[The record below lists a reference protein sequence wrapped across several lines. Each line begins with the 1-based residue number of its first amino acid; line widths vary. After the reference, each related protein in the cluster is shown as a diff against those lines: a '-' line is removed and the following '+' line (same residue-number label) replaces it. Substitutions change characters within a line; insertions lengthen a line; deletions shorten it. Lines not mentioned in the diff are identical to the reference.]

1 MKGLNFMPNNVIE
14 TYETFKKAFFK
25 LKEFVD
31 TDNGSEK
38 DRSAIINAYQ
48 YTFELFWKVLQKY
61 MQQLEMLDELGPGS
75 VIRTAFQYQI
85 IDEGPKYM
93 AMLKNRN
100 LITHTYKE
108 DVAEEIYNGIKK
120 EYIDLFE
127 DFIKDFDKR
136 IKEI

>member
-1 MKGLNFMPNNVIE
+1 MPSNVIE
-14 TYETFKKAFFK
+14 SYETFKKAYAK
-25 LKEFVD
+25 LKEFIE

-48 YTFELFWKVLQKY
+48 YTFELWWKTLQKY

-85 IDEGPKYM
+85 IDEGSKYM
-93 AMLKNRN
+93 SMLKDRN

-108 DVAEEIYNGIKK
+108 DVAEDIYLNIKNDYIEILEG
-120 EYIDLFE
+120 
-127 DFIKDFDKR
+127 FIENFDK
-136 IKEI
+136 KMKK